1 MDCFQFN
8 LVPFAF
14 CSSIFVTSTS
24 DIVLGGA
31 GTGAGAC
38 LTATSPCWR
47 LSATLVVVLTPLEDV
62 GAAPVG
68 LAGAEAVVFG
78 LGAVAAGLR
87 GMDPT
92 VPEVPVAAGFSSSFS
107 LRSPSFSRILPN
119 RLMGNPFTY

>member
-8 LVPFAF
+8 PVPLAF

-38 LTATSPCWR
+38 LTATSSFCL
-47 LSATLVVVLTPLEDV
+47 LSATLVVVLTPFEDV

-68 LAGAEAVVFG
+68 LAGAVVFG

-92 VPEVPVAAGFSSSFS
+92 VPVVPVAAGFSSSFS

-119 RLMGNPFTY
+119 RLMGNPFTD